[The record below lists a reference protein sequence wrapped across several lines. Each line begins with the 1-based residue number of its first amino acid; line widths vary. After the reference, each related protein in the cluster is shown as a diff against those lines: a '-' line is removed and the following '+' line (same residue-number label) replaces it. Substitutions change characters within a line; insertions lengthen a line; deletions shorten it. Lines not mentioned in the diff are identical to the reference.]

1 MAFGFTKS
9 HPLLVIQRRLAAVM
23 KSANKV
29 APRLRRER
37 PRAGRVVAELLGPR
51 SNLAALRSRVRREA
65 RALSSYGSVSR
76 DGTWDIGDSLARL
89 VSDLSRLDR
98 TLSPAD
104 AQWAKRILSGVFR
117 ETDKLAKAAVALE
130 GQVASERVRVVERH
144 PRFSEHFIKVREAL
158 AALNPE
164 EAEIL
169 EGSDVDDLCEWPA
182 FDPED
187 PVQVKRIA
195 KLVLLDREAGREYR
209 LCHQLDKPG
218 RPLVQQPFLDFP
230 SPDDVEEY
238 ALAWDRPLRIYAA
251 VTKPTWRRVWVFR
264 RERSGWY
271 W

>member
-1 MAFGFTKS
+1 MAFGFTGT
-9 HPLLVIQRRLAAVM
+9 HPLIVIQRRLGALIEN
-23 KSANKV
+23 ANKV
-29 APRLRRER
+29 APRLSRER
-37 PRAGRVVAELLGPR
+37 PGVGRVVAELLGPR
-51 SNLAALRSRVRREA
+51 SDLAVLRSRVRRES

-76 DGTWDIGDSLARL
+76 DGTCDIGDSLAGL
-89 VSDLSRLDR
+89 ASDLSRLDR
-98 TLSPAD
+98 YLSPAD
-104 AQWAKRILSGVFR
+104 ARWAKRILNGVIR
-117 ETDKLAKAAVALE
+117 EADKLAKAVVALE

-144 PRFSEHFIKVREAL
+144 ARYPEQFDRVREAL

-182 FDPED
+182 FDPDD

-195 KLVLLDREAGREYR
+195 RLILLDREAGREYR

-218 RPLVQQPFLDFP
+218 RPLVQQRFLDFP
-230 SPDDVEEY
+230 SPDDVAEF
-238 ALAWDRPLRIYAA
+238 AMAWDRPLRIYAA

-264 RERSGWY
+264 REPQGWY